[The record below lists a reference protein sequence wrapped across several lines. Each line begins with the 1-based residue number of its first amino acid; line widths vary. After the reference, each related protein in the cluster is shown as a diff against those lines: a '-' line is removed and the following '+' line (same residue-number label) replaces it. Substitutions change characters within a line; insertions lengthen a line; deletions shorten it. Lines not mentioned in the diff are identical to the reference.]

1 MAKQVKE
8 IFENKLPSSKATYSI
23 MAHRSD
29 GQIMEGKGPK
39 PSTKADHNIHKK
51 HIVDSS
57 YYNLRHSFD
66 HTDELAF
73 DFKRLSKDLPANAK
87 ELQAQ
92 TMRILNP
99 NFSKM
104 NLKLERK

>member
-1 MAKQVKE
+1 MAKKVKE
-8 IFENKLPSSKATYSI
+8 IFTNKLPSSKSTYTI
-23 MAHRSD
+23 MGHRSD

-39 PSTKADHNIHKK
+39 PATPADHNIHEK

-73 DFKRLSKDLPANAK
+73 DYKRLSKDLPANAK

-99 NFSKM
+99 NFRKM
-104 NLKLERK
+104 NLRLEKQ